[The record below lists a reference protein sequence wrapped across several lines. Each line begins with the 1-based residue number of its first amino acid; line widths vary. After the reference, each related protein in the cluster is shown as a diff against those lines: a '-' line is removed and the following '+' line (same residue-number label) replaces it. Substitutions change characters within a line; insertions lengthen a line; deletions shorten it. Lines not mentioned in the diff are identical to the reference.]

1 MKLVF
6 DSAHVQVYD
15 DVLSKDEFSSVF
27 DWFNFIPLAFKSAQ
41 GEWNRLWS
49 FDSQVLSGVPIVFP
63 SGRVPPFQGD
73 DKVLIPLVEKINS
86 TLMDGRVTMT
96 PYCYP
101 PGSGLTWHND
111 SNYKGAFTFY
121 CHNYWSPE
129 WGGEFQSIEVNG
141 DVTWKIFDNQELYD
155 LIMSEG
161 IGNFVHPKPNRLI
174 INSGILHK
182 VNKTT
187 TNSRARLTLQG
198 FVN

>member
-6 DSAHVQVYD
+6 DSPQVRVYD
-15 DVLSKDEFSSVF
+15 DVLSEEEFSAVF
-27 DWFNFIPLAFKSAQ
+27 DWFNFIPLAYKEAQ

-49 FDSQVLSGVPIVFP
+49 FDSKVLSGQGFTFP
-63 SGRVPPFQGD
+63 SGKIPPFYED
-73 DKVLIPLVEKINS
+73 DKPLIPLVENINS
-86 TLMDGRVTMT
+86 VLMDGRVTMI

-129 WGGEFQSIEVNG
+129 WGGEFQSI
-141 DVTWKIFDNQELYD
+141 DVDDKVKWKIFDNQDLYD
-155 LIMSEG
+155 SIMNQG
-161 IGNFVHPKPNRLI
+161 IGNFICPKPNRLI

-187 TNSRARLTLQG
+187 TDSRARLTLQG